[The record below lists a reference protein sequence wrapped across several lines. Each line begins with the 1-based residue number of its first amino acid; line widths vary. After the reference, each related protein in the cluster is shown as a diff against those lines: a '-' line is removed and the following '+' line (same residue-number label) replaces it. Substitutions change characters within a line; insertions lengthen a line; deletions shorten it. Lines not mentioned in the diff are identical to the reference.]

1 MKKDKEEKAA
11 KEDGGS
17 VTENY
22 TFVFIIDDWGYSKGG
37 INVFNKLLCEAMSR
51 LAHSKVVCVV
61 QNVSADKE
69 RQTTEN
75 GIEILYISKEN
86 NNEKL
91 LKKFHQTTL
100 LTYSFHFTN
109 KPFLKVSKHAVS
121 KIQFLRKKTF
131 FFWYIYS

>member
-1 MKKDKEEKAA
+1 MSDDFTIGEVKKDKEEKAA

-69 RQTTEN
+69 RQTTEMV
-75 GIEILYISKEN
+75 LKYYIFQ
-86 NNEKL
+86 
-91 LKKFHQTTL
+91 KK
-100 LTYSFHFTN
+100 
-109 KPFLKVSKHAVS
+109 
-121 KIQFLRKKTF
+121 
-131 FFWYIYS
+131 